1 MMNVMMKKKCKH
13 GLVCRK
19 NKCKKPTPGESRAP
33 EELLYDAREHQK
45 KTPRSRWKKIAR
57 KIMFRGDRPEQVK
70 KFNSLLVPLEAQGVR
85 IGSLGNDRAQNTL
98 GKGTRRKKKTTS
110 STNKLKSHILKKK
123 GKKNLPVVKIKR
135 LY

>member
-1 MMNVMMKKKCKH
+1 
-13 GLVCRK
+13 
-19 NKCKKPTPGESRAP
+19 
-33 EELLYDAREHQK
+33 
-45 KTPRSRWKKIAR
+45 
-57 KIMFRGDRPEQVK
+57 MFRGDRPEQVK

-110 STNKLKSHILKKK
+110 STNKQQSHILKKK
-123 GKKNLPVVKIKR
+123 VKKNLPVVKIKR